1 MSFRAGSVEPDESFS
16 PPLVRDNPELGNK
29 SPYATDDPTSSS
41 SSSGGPD
48 TDMNRDNCERVLE
61 QWRLIRLADKNKPKK
76 KKIYPYHAVYTAPLG
91 RNYSKF
97 YEAFRQGL
105 RSPPTNQNIA
115 PTVPA
120 KRSATS
126 SDHPAKRLR
135 QENVASLQP
144 AGQDQARTTP
154 AKRAATT
161 NIEPASK
168 RSKVVTLRHPA
179 RDENGRIPTQVPAAP
194 IPKASS
200 GPKPKGVASSL
211 QVASE
216 SPVTPRP
223 RSEAKDQP
231 SRRKGVGLYAGNWE
245 YATDEEKV
253 PEYLSVVQNTAGS
266 EGRTTRRAYAKLT
279 SRAPA
284 GDSSNYVDLSPG
296 NEVRKSGRA
305 RNAVDYSRLSRSENN
320 AHEIATP
327 RQNDEDLN
335 LPAEGNSSN
344 SSASSTSNRSTSMAD
359 HPSRS
364 TSTSTAVNTEQP
376 ERPNLSWN
384 SIVYGILASAGKP
397 LTFHEL
403 VARIKERYPYFKNS
417 SQVSILKSGP
427 KNPLYFHEAFCKG
440 DIVNGMQT
448 WTLKPGE
455 FVDKKTGEVMTP
467 QPRPPGS
474 SSRPADQAREVE
486 DDSPSKST
494 SKPSPASNPRSSNPR
509 FGREILNSP
518 EIPDSQEIKA
528 STPAPQE
535 TDIPVATEQPLYSEE
550 TTEVQEIA
558 STADDTPMN
567 AAVATNL
574 PDQSSQ
580 PRYPWATTSFN
591 PINAT
596 PARLFTA
603 ASATFHSVQNSI
615 RATDDAVSA
624 TAAQSSST
632 AQGQQPSAASF
643 SSSVGDREQNGN
655 STTPQT
661 ASTSLP
667 LAHAVSTATAPTT
680 TGDRPATPQSAST
693 PSVSSLPVTSIPCTQ
708 LDGFLPDGKAG
719 AKEITHKQS
728 QGWE

>member
-1 MSFRAGSVEPDESFS
+1 M
-16 PPLVRDNPELGNK
+16 
-29 SPYATDDPTSSS
+29 
-41 SSSGGPD
+41 
-48 TDMNRDNCERVLE
+48 
-61 QWRLIRLADKNKPKK
+61 
-76 KKIYPYHAVYTAPLG
+76 YTAPLG

-105 RSPPTNQNIA
+105 HSPPTNQNIA

-120 KRSATS
+120 KRSAAS
-126 SDHPAKRLR
+126 SDHPAKRSR
-135 QENVASLQP
+135 REDVASLQP

-179 RDENGRIPTQVPAAP
+179 RDQNGRIPTQVPAAP
-194 IPKASS
+194 VTKASS
-200 GPKPKGVASSL
+200 GPKPKGVASL

-223 RSEAKDQP
+223 RSEAKGKSPSVMVPARFSNPPEILRFFVPMTKLLIVPFRTDQP

-245 YATDEEKV
+245 YANDEEKV
-253 PEYLSVVQNTAGS
+253 PEYLSVVRNTAGS

-279 SRAPA
+279 SRVPA
-284 GDSSNYVDLSPG
+284 GDSSNFVDLSPG

-305 RNAVDYSRLSRSENN
+305 RTAVDYSRLSGSENN
-320 AHEIATP
+320 AREIATP
-327 RQNDEDLN
+327 RQTDEGLN
-335 LPAEGNSSN
+335 LPAEGTQQGFPNSVSSN

-364 TSTSTAVNTEQP
+364 TSTSTAVNVD

-384 SIVYGILASAGKP
+384 SIVYGILASSPTP

-403 VARIKERYPYFKNS
+403 VHDIKERYPYFKNS

-440 DIVNGMQT
+440 EIINGMQT

-467 QPRPPGS
+467 RPGMLDS
-474 SSRPADQAREVE
+474 SSKPADQAREVE

-494 SKPSPASNPRSSNPR
+494 SKPSLASNPRSSNPR

-518 EIPDSQEIKA
+518 EIPDSQEVKA
-528 STPAPQE
+528 STPTPQE
-535 TDIPVATEQPLYSEE
+535 TDIPVATEPTVYSEE
-550 TTEVQEIA
+550 TTGAQEIP
-558 STADDTPMN
+558 STADDTSTN
-567 AAVATNL
+567 ADVATSL
-574 PDQSSQ
+574 PDQPSQ
-580 PRYPWATTSFN
+580 PRFSWATTSFN

-603 ASATFHSVQNSI
+603 AASATLQNIQNSI
-615 RATDDAVSA
+615 HTTNDAVSA
-624 TAAQSSST
+624 TAAESSG
-632 AQGQQPSAASF
+632 AVQGQQPFASSF
-643 SSSVGDREQNGN
+643 SSSVGDGEHNGD
-655 STTPQT
+655 STVPQT

-667 LAHAVSTATAPTT
+667 LAHTLSATVPTT
-680 TGDRPATPQSAST
+680 IGDRPATPQSAST
-693 PSVSSLPVTSIPCTQ
+693 PGVSSPPVTSIPCTQ
-708 LDGFLPDGKAG
+708 LYVTFLKSFW
-719 AKEITHKQS
+719 KTRIYK
-728 QGWE
+728 

>member
-1 MSFRAGSVEPDESFS
+1 M
-16 PPLVRDNPELGNK
+16 
-29 SPYATDDPTSSS
+29 
-41 SSSGGPD
+41 
-48 TDMNRDNCERVLE
+48 
-61 QWRLIRLADKNKPKK
+61 
-76 KKIYPYHAVYTAPLG
+76 YTAPLG

-105 RSPPTNQNIA
+105 HSPSTNQNIA

-120 KRSATS
+120 KRSAPS
-126 SDHPAKRLR
+126 SDHPAKRSR
-135 QENVASLQP
+135 QEDVASFQP
-144 AGQDQARTTP
+144 AGQEQARTTP

-161 NIEPASK
+161 NIEPPSK

-179 RDENGRIPTQVPAAP
+179 RDENGRIPTQAAAAP
-194 IPKASS
+194 GPKASS
-200 GPKPKGVASSL
+200 GPKPKGIASSL

-216 SPVTPRP
+216 SPVTPRSK
-223 RSEAKDQP
+223 SEAKGKSPSVMITTTISKHPEVLRFSPLMTKLLIMPFGIDQP

-245 YATDEEKV
+245 YATDEEIV
-253 PEYLSVVQNTAGS
+253 PEYLKVVQNTAGS

-279 SRAPA
+279 SRGTG
-284 GDSSNYVDLSPG
+284 GDSGNFVDPSPG

-320 AHEIATP
+320 TREIATP
-327 RQNDEDLN
+327 RQTDDGLN
-335 LPAEGNSSN
+335 PAEGNEQEFPANSVSSN

-364 TSTSTAVNTEQP
+364 TSTSTPVNIEP

-384 SIVYGILASAGKP
+384 SIVYGILATSPKP
-397 LTFHEL
+397 MTFHEL
-403 VARIKERYPYFKNS
+403 VAGIKERYPYFKNS

-440 DIVNGMQT
+440 EVINGMQT

-467 QPRPPGS
+467 RPQPPNS

-518 EIPDSQEIKA
+518 EIPDSQEVKP
-528 STPAPQE
+528 STPNPQE
-535 TDIPVATEQPLYSEE
+535 TEIPVASEEASYSEE
-550 TTEVQEIA
+550 TTGAQEIP
-558 STADDTPMN
+558 STADDTSTN
-567 AAVATNL
+567 ADVATTL

-580 PRYPWATTSFN
+580 PRFPWATTSFN

-596 PARLFTA
+596 SARLFSAA
-603 ASATFHSVQNSI
+603 ASATFQSVQNSI
-615 RATDDAVSA
+615 HATDDATSA
-624 TAAQSSST
+624 TAAQSSS
-632 AQGQQPSAASF
+632 AVQGQPPSASSF
-643 SSSVGDREQNGN
+643 SSSTGDSQHNGD
-655 STTPQT
+655 STTLQT
-661 ASTSLP
+661 TSTSLP
-667 LAHAVSTATAPTT
+667 PAHAVSTANVPTT

-693 PSVSSLPVTSIPCTQ
+693 PGVSSPPVTSIPCTQ
-708 LDGFLPDGKAG
+708 LYVTFLKSFWKTGVYR
-719 AKEITHKQS
+719 
-728 QGWE
+728 